1 MSTSYYIKFD
11 GVEGESTHKDH
22 QGEIEVLSWSWGL
35 ANSGSTGSG
44 GASVGKAKPT
54 DFRFVHHYDK
64 ASPLLARAAIGG
76 RAFKQVSMTAR
87 KAGTGQKD
95 FMKVTM
101 KEVFITS
108 LSDNGNQDSGVG
120 EEIAVQP
127 RHIEVQYQAQD
138 AKGVLGSPVSFSW
151 DIALNSVK

>member
-22 QGEIEVLSWSWGL
+22 KGEIEVLSWSWGL
-35 ANSGSTGSG
+35 ANSGSTASG
-44 GASVGKAKPT
+44 GASTGKAKPT

-87 KAGTGQKD
+87 KAGAGQKD
-95 FMKVTM
+95 FLKVTM
-101 KEVFITS
+101 KEVFVTS
-108 LSDNGNQDSGVG
+108 VSDNGNQDSGVG

-127 RHIEVQYQAQD
+127 RHIEVQYQTQD
-138 AKGVLGSPVSFSW
+138 AKGALGSPVSFSW